1 MSVAPSPAGEPRRA
15 TPSSSLESGGSSIG
29 PPEQPTMLTAA
40 GINIDPSGIIPYKGP
55 EQLLKVA
62 LEKQEALRSRQ
73 TEQQTLLFKPVSEQ
87 QFSTLV
93 THIQRRSGIFKV
105 DYNNLNDLLVVKVRP
120 GWDHE
125 YATASLTKA
134 INQQLD
140 SMDLDDQ
147 YCCLASLGVELH
159 NGFKEPDA
167 CWIPKFSPR
176 RPTCVVEIGTSES
189 PSRLAIDAH
198 RWLETS
204 NSSVRLVITVCFK
217 YLLAE
222 TDEKPFIIS
231 VWSLVHQQ
239 HNTTTRDPIA
249 LAKQTTI
256 LDVCRKD
263 GLLSVS
269 GSHFDPFT
277 LAETEAHEIRL
288 PLPSLIGRTPANPRE
303 RDVVLTKE
311 SVLRL
316 FEQLLESR
324 RV

>member
-15 TPSSSLESGGSSIG
+15 APSSSLESGVSSVG
-29 PPEQPTMLTAA
+29 PSKQHTMLTAA
-40 GINIDPSGIIPYKGP
+40 AIDIDPSTIIRYKGP
-55 EQLLKVA
+55 GQLLKVA
-62 LEKQEALRSRQ
+62 LEKQDALRNRK
-73 TEQQTLLFKPVSEQ
+73 TEQQTLIFKPVTEKQ
-87 QFSTLV
+87 LSTLLD
-93 THIQRRSGIFKV
+93 HIQRHSGIFKV
-105 DYNNLNDLLVVKVRP
+105 DYDNLSELLVLKVMP

-125 YATASLTKA
+125 YATAFLTKP
-134 INQQLD
+134 INKQLD
-140 SMDLDDQ
+140 SMDLENE
-147 YCCLASLGVELH
+147 YCCLASPGVELH

-167 CWIPKFSPR
+167 CWIPKSSPR
-176 RPTCVVEIGTSES
+176 RPTCVVEIGTSEP

-204 NSSVRLVITVCFK
+204 NSSVRLVITVCFR

-222 TDEKPFIIS
+222 TDERPLTIS

-256 LDVCRKD
+256 LNVGRKD

-277 LAETEAHEIRL
+277 GTETEAHEIRL

-303 RDVVLTKE
+303 RDVILTKE
-311 SVLRL
+311 SVLNL